1 MISIVPPGTSVCPGG
16 RIHLTTMLNWPAP
29 RIALIERQSLFTPFL
44 RETFESNGALVSLA
58 GPRPTAAALRRL
70 DPDVV
75 CIDVDQL
82 ETAPLLA
89 LRALR
94 RTLPDARIVAY
105 ASFAEPLWVELAL
118 SVGADAVLGPQAGV
132 RDLLEAVQPPLAA

>member
-1 MISIVPPGTSVCPGG
+1 MQ
-16 RIHLTTMLNWPAP
+16 NWPAP
-29 RIALIERQSLFTPFL
+29 SIVLIERQSLFTPFL
-44 RETFESNGALVSLA
+44 RETFESSGARVSLA
-58 GPRPTAAALRRL
+58 GPRPTAAALRRF

-75 CIDVDQL
+75 CIDVDHL

-94 RTLPDARIVAY
+94 RTLPATRIVAY
-105 ASFAEPLWVELAL
+105 ASLADPLWNELAL

-132 RDLLEAVQPPLAA
+132 RDLLAAVQPPLAA

>member
-1 MISIVPPGTSVCPGG
+1 MP
-16 RIHLTTMLNWPAP
+16 NWSGP
-29 RIALIERQSLFTPFL
+29 RIVLIERQSLFAPFL
-44 RETFESNGALVSLA
+44 RETFESSGAKVSLA
-58 GPRPTAAALRRL
+58 GPRPTAAMLRHI

-94 RTLPDARIVAY
+94 RTLPEARIVAY
-105 ASFAEPLWVELAL
+105 AGTSDPLWDQVAR
-118 SVGADAVLGPQAGV
+118 SVGADAVLGPQSGV
-132 RDLLEAVQPPLAA
+132 RDLLEAVRPPLAA